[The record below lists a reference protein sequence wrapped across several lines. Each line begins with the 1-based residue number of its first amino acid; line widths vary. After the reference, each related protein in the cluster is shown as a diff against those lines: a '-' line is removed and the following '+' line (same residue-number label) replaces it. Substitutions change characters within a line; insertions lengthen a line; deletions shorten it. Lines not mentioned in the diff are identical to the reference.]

1 MTVRRTLFARLAT
14 VIFLLFAV
22 SGLTYIALTVVTAR
36 QYADEVNQQLQHDLA
51 SQLMTALPAGQGGL
65 AGRDDLRRF
74 LRSVMAI
81 NPTIEVY
88 LLDLDGRLTDYV
100 LPEDTIRRRRVD
112 LDPVRRFLDGDPP
125 PILGDDP
132 RSDRGR
138 KVFSAARVTSSQMR
152 DQNGYLYV
160 ILGGQD
166 YESALY
172 ALRGSYILRIS
183 AWAVFSSLLVW
194 VSVALISFNILTR
207 RLSRLTRMMEGFQR
221 SGFSRLEGDLK
232 VPTVGRDEI
241 DRLAMAFKMMV
252 ERIVELLE
260 QLRALDLA
268 RREFIT
274 DVAHDL
280 RAPLASLKAYVG
292 TLVDNQGRLSP
303 DEQRRYLDIVGRQTE
318 RLDRLISD
326 LLQLSVLESE
336 DSRLSTEPFAVSDLV
351 QDVFLRFRLPAEQRG
366 VAFDLVLPDAFPY
379 VQGDISLIERVIE
392 NLVENALRHTSAGGR
407 VTVALQAD
415 QDRAEV
421 QVTDTGR
428 GIKEHDL
435 PFIFDRQFRGAKTMD
450 AVSVGLGLAIAK
462 RIVELHGSA
471 LHVTSTVG
479 EGSTF
484 SFALPRIEPR

>member
-1 MTVRRTLFARLAT
+1 
-14 VIFLLFAV
+14 
-22 SGLTYIALTVVTAR
+22 
-36 QYADEVNQQLQHDLA
+36 
-51 SQLMTALPAGQGGL
+51 
-65 AGRDDLRRF
+65 
-74 LRSVMAI
+74 
-81 NPTIEVY
+81 
-88 LLDLDGRLTDYV
+88 
-100 LPEDTIRRRRVD
+100 
-112 LDPVRRFLDGDPP
+112 
-125 PILGDDP
+125 
-132 RSDRGR
+132 
-138 KVFSAARVTSSQMR
+138 
-152 DQNGYLYV
+152 
-160 ILGGQD
+160 
-166 YESALY
+166 
-172 ALRGSYILRIS
+172 
-183 AWAVFSSLLVW
+183 
-194 VSVALISFNILTR
+194 
-207 RLSRLTRMMEGFQR
+207 
-221 SGFSRLEGDLK
+221 
-232 VPTVGRDEI
+232 
-241 DRLAMAFKMMV
+241 
-252 ERIVELLE
+252 
-260 QLRALDLA
+260 
-268 RREFIT
+268 
-274 DVAHDL
+274 
-280 RAPLASLKAYVG
+280 LASLKAYVG

-336 DSRLSTEPFAVSDLV
+336 ESRLSTEPFAVSDLV